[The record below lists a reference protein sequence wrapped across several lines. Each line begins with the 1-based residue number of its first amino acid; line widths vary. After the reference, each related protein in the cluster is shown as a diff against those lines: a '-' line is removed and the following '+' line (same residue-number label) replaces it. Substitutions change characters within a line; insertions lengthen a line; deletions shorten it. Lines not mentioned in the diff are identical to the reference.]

1 MQARF
6 KQCSRRRLLKLA
18 LTIVAGLVLAY
29 YLVIPTVIALVLIHY
44 RQPIC
49 CVTPA
54 DRGLTTYEDVRLT
67 TTDGLTLVGW
77 YVPSRTGAAIITLHG
92 SGGNRTG
99 TLEHAAMLARH
110 GYGILLLDLRGH
122 GNSGGQVALGWDANL
137 DIDAALAYLCTRL
150 DVDPQRIGVL
160 GLSMGGE
167 VAIQAAAHTKWIKAV
182 VSDGAGARSLGDRLS
197 GPINPLAVPAMW
209 TSTNAMALFTGLTPP
224 PPLTELIPRIAPRP
238 LLIISAGHGMGGEV
252 ELSDRFYAVAGE
264 PKQHWQ
270 IPEAEHTGG
279 LAARP
284 QEYEAKV
291 IAFFDAALTRSSMRE
306 QTSDMAQNHL
316 VLECD
321 RGRTTG
327 ALAPGGADRDGMHH
341 RVEP

>member
-1 MQARF
+1 MQAPF
-6 KQCSRRRLLKLA
+6 KQRPTRRLLKLA
-18 LTIVAGLVLAY
+18 LTIVAGLVVAY
-29 YLVIPTVIALVLIHY
+29 YLVIPTVIAFVLIHY

-54 DRGLTTYEDVRLT
+54 DRGLTTYEDVNVT
-67 TTDGLTLVGW
+67 TADGLTLVGW
-77 YVPSRTGAAIITLHG
+77 YVPSRNGAAIIALHG

-110 GYGILLLDLRGH
+110 GYGVLLLDLRGH
-122 GNSGGQVALGWDANL
+122 GDSGGHVALGWDANL
-137 DIDAALAYLCTRL
+137 DIDAALAYLRSRP
-150 DVDPQRIGVL
+150 DVDRERIGAL

-167 VAIQAAAHTKWIKAV
+167 VAMQAAAHTERLKAV

-197 GPINPLAVPAMW
+197 GPVNPLAVPTMW
-209 TSTNAMALFTGLTPP
+209 TSTYALALFTGLTPP

-252 ELSDRFYAVAGE
+252 ELSDRFYAAAGN

-291 IAFFDAALTRSSMRE
+291 IGFFDAALTRSSTR
-306 QTSDMAQNHL
+306 
-316 VLECD
+316 
-321 RGRTTG
+321 
-327 ALAPGGADRDGMHH
+327 
-341 RVEP
+341 